1 MRNDSIETLLLRH
14 YGSAAPVPMN
24 LEQQLKTVVHRE
36 VARQQTVSSWNQR
49 RISRRRVLQ
58 MVTFSGA
65 SVGVAVAVGVNTL
78 HNTLTTRTVRRP
90 AYSL

>member
-14 YGSAAPVPMN
+14 YGSAAPVPVN
-24 LEQQLKTVVHRE
+24 LEQQLKMMVHRE
-36 VARQQTVSSWNQR
+36 AARQQTVSNWNQR

-58 MVTFSGA
+58 LVTFSGA
-65 SVGVAVAVGVNTL
+65 SVGAAVAVGINTL
-78 HNTLTTRTVRRP
+78 HNTLTAHTVRRP